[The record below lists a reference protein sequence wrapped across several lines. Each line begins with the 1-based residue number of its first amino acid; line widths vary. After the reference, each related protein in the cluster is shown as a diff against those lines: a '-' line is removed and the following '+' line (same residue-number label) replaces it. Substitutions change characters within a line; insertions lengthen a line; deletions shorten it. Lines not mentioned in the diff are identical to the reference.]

1 MVNPQPSYGAAS
13 GSDGG
18 EAGPGV
24 AGPLRVGE
32 ENHAQAGEFLSDC
45 VLGMSD
51 GLTVPFALAAGL
63 TSAVSSS
70 SVIALAVTSELV
82 AGAIS
87 MGLGGYLSGRVE
99 ADTHEAE
106 RLRESWEVQHQPKQ
120 EEDEVVEVLGRFGL
134 NRQQCEPVLQHF
146 REHPDQWVDFMM
158 RFELGLGDKPDTS
171 RPFTSA
177 LAVGGSY
184 VVGGLVPLLPYL
196 IIPDANT
203 ALRYS
208 AAATLLALFVF
219 GWVKAMLIGSPKR
232 AKSAV
237 ETLAV
242 GGAAAAA
249 AYFLAKLFNVDL

>member
-1 MVNPQPSYGAAS
+1 MVDPSFSYGATND
-13 GSDGG
+13 SDGG
-18 EAGPGV
+18 EAGRGV
-24 AGPLRVGE
+24 APPAGGE
-32 ENHAQAGEFLSDC
+32 SHTQAGEFLSDC

-70 SVIALAVTSELV
+70 SVIVLAVASELV

-106 RLRESWEVQHQPKQ
+106 RLREVWEVRHKPNE
-120 EEDEVVEVLGRFGL
+120 EEDEVVEVLSRFGL
-134 NRQQCEPVLQHF
+134 SREQCEPVLAHF
-146 REHPDQWVDFMM
+146 RAHPDLWVDFMM
-158 RFELGLGDKPDTS
+158 RFELGLEKPDVS

-184 VVGGLVPLLPYL
+184 VVGGLVPLVPYL
-196 IIPDANT
+196 IIPDAKM

-208 AAATLLALFVF
+208 TAATLLTLFVF
-219 GWVKAMLIGSPKR
+219 GWVKAALIGSPKR
-232 AKSAV
+232 GKSAL
-237 ETLAV
+237 EMLAV